1 MDQIRLGGSGLHV
14 SRVCLGMMSYGND
27 SDRYT
32 RRELADERETRLR
45 RAPRGVASPSSARD
59 AASRATMP
67 AATLGHADGGVL
79 ALKTYIHPKVRAVDF
94 VDDVLAGRADTNADT
109 TRPARG

>member
-32 RRELADERETRLR
+32 RRELADEREIIQRLVAF
-45 RAPRGVASPSSARD
+45 RARAAQGRD
-59 AASRATMP
+59 
-67 AATLGHADGGVL
+67 G
-79 ALKTYIHPKVRAVDF
+79 
-94 VDDVLAGRADTNADT
+94 
-109 TRPARG
+109 

>member
-14 SRVCLGMMSYGND
+14 SRVRLGMMSYGND

-45 RAPRGVASPSSARD
+45 RAPRGVASRSSARD
-59 AASRATMP
+59 ATASPSKPT
-67 AATLGHADGGVL
+67 
-79 ALKTYIHPKVRAVDF
+79 
-94 VDDVLAGRADTNADT
+94 
-109 TRPARG
+109 